1 MRVGIDF
8 GTTNSAVAHYDGV
21 TLSPV
26 EIDPGNDNAR
36 VLPSLIYIKRDHEIS
51 LGSAAGAEYLE
62 QETGRRPVWERR
74 HMGAIEIIVGGS
86 GSGPIQYMHDIFDQ
100 VDIAANGRLLQSV
113 KTVLRD
119 PEYEGTV
126 IFDRYY
132 PVDELV
138 AILLRAMRVRAEQQF
153 GETCDAVVLG
163 RPVKFSE
170 SPAISERAEEIL
182 YKAARFAGFKEISFQ
197 LEPIAAAHLY
207 HRTALQRALVL
218 LFDFGGGTLDL
229 TIAEVG
235 GAEPPRVL
243 ATRGVL
249 VGGDDLDRR
258 VMESLLKYFGAG
270 SEVEE
275 GVDFPYTML
284 DLLKTWQTMPEL
296 SRPQELGKIRR
307 FQETGNNPQAMRA
320 LETLVTA
327 NVGFS
332 LFKAIERAKVQLS
345 TDLITKLEFFYQAIE
360 IRERILRRRFEELIE
375 AEVALVEREVWAV
388 LAEVGLAPEQINVV
402 LRTGGSSQTPI
413 FVGLLERIFGY
424 EKLRAMDP
432 LTSVVGGM
440 AVVAHEG
447 AGRAPGVYAAR
458 YVSPISGAQVASSHR
473 YRRSYLRSF
482 RPAYTDRP
490 YPIMRLPLPLS
501 GLPSIQTADLDYEAR
516 RESFLH
522 FYLDRP
528 AKVYVAYLAT
538 AKHLPNWLR
547 TFSPEPMHIEI
558 DHPGGRMMFPVY
570 SRDFPAGK
578 VTLGGNQAPGSMGPA
593 FMNYLVAARPEV

>member
-1 MRVGIDF
+1 MRIGIDF
-8 GTTNSAVAHYDGV
+8 GTTNSAVAYYDGE
-21 TLSPV
+21 TLHPV
-26 EIDPGNDNAR
+26 EIDPGNDNPR
-36 VLPSLIYIKRDHEIS
+36 VLPSLIYIKRDHATS
-51 LGSAAGAEYLE
+51 LGSSAAAEYLE
-62 QETGRRPVWERR
+62 QETGRRPVWEKR
-74 HMGAIEIIVGGS
+74 HMGAIEIIVGGP

-132 PVDELV
+132 PVDELI
-138 AILLRAMRVRAEQQF
+138 AILLRTMRARAEEQL
-153 GETCDAVVLG
+153 GATCDAVVLG

-170 SPAISERAEEIL
+170 DPAISERAEEIL
-182 YKAARFAGFKEISFQ
+182 FKAARFAGFKEITFQ

-207 HRTALQRALVL
+207 HRTAERRECAL

-235 GAEPPRVL
+235 GQGPPRVL

-270 SEVEE
+270 SHAEP
-275 GVDFPYTML
+275 GVDFPYYML

-307 FQETGNNPQAMRA
+307 FQETGDNPRAMRA
-320 LETLVTA
+320 LETLVSA

-332 LFKAIERAKVQLS
+332 LFKTIERAKVQLS
-345 TDLITKLEFFYQAIE
+345 TGLIAKLEFLYQAIE

-375 AEVALVEREVWAV
+375 QEVAFVEREINAV
-388 LAEVGLAPEQINVV
+388 LAEAGLRPEQVALV
-402 LRTGGSSQTPI
+402 LRTGGSSQIPV
-413 FVGLLERIFGY
+413 FVALLERIFGY

-440 AVVAHEG
+440 AVVAQED
-447 AGRAPGVYAAR
+447 AGRRPGAYAQR
-458 YVSPISGAQVASSHR
+458 YVSPVVSAQVASPHR
-473 YRRSYLRSF
+473 YRKTFLRTF

-490 YPIMRLPLPLS
+490 YLIMRLPLPLS
-501 GLPSIQTADLDYEAR
+501 GLPAVQTADLDYEAR

-522 FYLDRP
+522 LQLDRP
-528 AKVYVAYLAT
+528 SKVYVAYLAT
-538 AKHLPNWLR
+538 AKRLPNWLR
-547 TFSPEPMHIEI
+547 KFKPESMHIEI
-558 DHPGGRMMFPVY
+558 DHPGGRMLFPVY

-578 VTLGGNQAPGSMGPA
+578 VTLGSNQAPGCMGPA
-593 FMNYLVAARPEV
+593 FMNYLVAFRPEI

>member
-1 MRVGIDF
+1 MRIGIDF
-8 GTTNSAVAHYDGV
+8 GTTNSAVAYYDGT
-21 TLSPV
+21 TLYPV
-26 EIDPGNDNAR
+26 NIDPGNDNSR
-36 VLPSLIYIKRDHEIS
+36 VLPSIIYIKRDHKTS
-51 LGSAAGAEYLE
+51 LGSAAAAEYLE

-86 GSGPIQYMHDIFDQ
+86 GSGPIQYMHDIYDQ

-132 PVDELV
+132 AVDELI
-138 AILLRAMRVRAEQQF
+138 AILLGAMRTRAEQQL
-153 GETCDAVVLG
+153 ETTCDAVVLG

-170 SPAISERAEEIL
+170 DPAISERAEEIL

-197 LEPIAAAHLY
+197 LEPIAAAYLY
-207 HRTALQRALVL
+207 HRTVAQRELAL

-235 GAEPPRVL
+235 GHESPRVL

-249 VGGDDLDRR
+249 IGGDDLDRR

-275 GVDFPYTML
+275 DVEFPYYML

-332 LFKAIERAKVQLS
+332 LFKTIERAKVQLS
-345 TDLITKLEFFYQAIE
+345 TELIAKLEFFYQAIQ

-375 AEVALVEREVWAV
+375 GEVALVEREVRAV
-388 LAEVGLAPEQINVV
+388 LTEARLRPEQLHVV
-402 LRTGGSSQTPI
+402 LRTGGSSQIPA
-413 FVGLLERIFGY
+413 FVTCLERIFGF

-440 AVVAHEG
+440 AVVAQEN
-447 AGRAPGVYAAR
+447 AGRRPGAYAAR
-458 YVSPISGAQVASSHR
+458 YVSPISGAQVASAHR
-473 YRRSYLRSF
+473 YRKTFLRAFS
-482 RPAYTDRP
+482 PAYTDRP

-501 GLPSIQTADLDYEAR
+501 GLPAIQTADLDYEAR

-522 FYLDRP
+522 FFLDRP
-528 AKVYVAYLAT
+528 ARVFVAYLAT

-547 TFSPEPMHIEI
+547 RFSPEPMHIEI
-558 DHPGGRMMFPVY
+558 DHPGGRMLFPVY
-570 SRDFPAGK
+570 SRDFQAGK
-578 VTLGGNQAPGSMGPA
+578 VTLGGNQAPGCAGPA
-593 FMNYLVAARPEV
+593 FMNYLVAVRPEL